1 MRTRCECSII
11 CIPPNTEMIDNPT
24 ALGTSGGDPRRRD
37 NAHAGPDHDLTEIRP
52 WLTPSVPFARPSATP
67 DHHHRDPGRHAVA
80 RGHRRPP
87 ALRPGVAVGETGR
100 PTMPTGPPSC
110 RCVPVPRL
118 CQRDAHL
125 GQAPPVQGTRRR
137 LAEIRWQHVHWS
149 RGMPVYHHGGD
160 RTGVDN
166 SQSDKPTATL
176 APLARAVCRREGRRR
191 SLLGALIRS
200 GTSRLCRAWSERG
213 ITHLSPPCAEAEG

>member
-1 MRTRCECSII
+1 MADAIETHSRALALLQTTTIATLDDMLSPEDIAAPLRYARASQSANTRAAY
-11 CIPPNTEMIDNPT
+11 DADWT
-24 ALGTSGGDPRRRD
+24 AF
-37 NAHAGPDHDLTEIRP
+37 
-52 WLTPSVPFARPSATP
+52 V
-67 DHHHRDPGRHAVA
+67 
-80 RGHRRPP
+80 
-87 ALRPGVAVGETGR
+87 
-100 PTMPTGPPSC
+100 

-200 GTSRLCRAWSERG
+200 GTSRLCQLAQEG